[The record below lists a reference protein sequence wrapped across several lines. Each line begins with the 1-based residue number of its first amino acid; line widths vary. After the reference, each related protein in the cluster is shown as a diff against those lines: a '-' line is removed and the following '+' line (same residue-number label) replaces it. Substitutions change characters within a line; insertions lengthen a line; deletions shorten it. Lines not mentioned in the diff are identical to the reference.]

1 MDLDART
8 FVARL
13 AHAARKG
20 AAMLAR
26 PFARVSEARRR
37 EAAPEQGF
45 SHMFAGYCRANN
57 LSPVCA
63 EDWKPRGWRKN

>member
-8 FVARL
+8 VVTRM

-26 PFARVSEARRR
+26 PFARLSEARRR
-37 EAAPEQGF
+37 EAAPE
-45 SHMFAGYCRANN
+45 
-57 LSPVCA
+57 
-63 EDWKPRGWRKN
+63 